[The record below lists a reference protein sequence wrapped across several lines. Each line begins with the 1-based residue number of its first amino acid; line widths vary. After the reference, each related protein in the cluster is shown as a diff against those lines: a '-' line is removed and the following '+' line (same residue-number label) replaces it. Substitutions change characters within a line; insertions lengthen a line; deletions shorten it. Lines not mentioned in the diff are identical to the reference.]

1 MQHPKDVKGSD
12 RPLPR
17 NDGKFI
23 LDGKRVRFSDYGG
36 SSKEAS
42 MSDYDKE
49 VLTASELLSR
59 LDAIEAFFKDA
70 KVIDLNVDNLMLANQ
85 STHSRLDAIELEVEV
100 MNKVVAK
107 NILALSKIE
116 ERIAIMQEKIDGVD
130 QEEDTFEELSNEE
143 YLLADEICLEIKEY
157 MSQFVDTDEKVVD
170 NLCEIVMHRIVGDSD
185 AID

>member
-85 STHSRLDAIELEVEV
+85 STHSRLDAIEERL
-100 MNKVVAK
+100 NG
-107 NILALSKIE
+107 LAI
-116 ERIAIMQEKIDGVD
+116 
-130 QEEDTFEELSNEE
+130 EDTFEELSNEE
-143 YLLADEICLEIKEY
+143 YLLADKICLEIKEY

-185 AID
+185 GID